1 MNEVTG
7 ARSHAEASV
16 EILNVEDEHTGE
28 YACVASTE
36 LDRVEA
42 KANLDVLDVPK
53 PPYTP
58 TIVKVKTIFI
68 FPCHRR
74 EQLGKF
80 APLF

>member
-36 LDRVEA
+36 LDRVQA

-58 TIVKVKTIFI
+58 TIVKVK
-68 FPCHRR
+68 
-74 EQLGKF
+74 LKF
-80 APLF
+80 HFFLAIVV